1 MKKLL
6 MITAAV
12 FVLSSNAAFAF
23 GDIVLAPQEKEK
35 PDRGNGADHP
45 FPFDAGRANQSPIR
59 GRGAIKVVHNEPL
72 PGEDSAIIKAI
83 QLLQDN
89 GYQCSMPGRRR

>member
-12 FVLSSNAAFAF
+12 FMLSSNAAFAF
-23 GDIVLAPQEKEK
+23 GDVVVMPPEKPK
-35 PDRGNGADHP
+35 PDRGNGTDHP
-45 FPFDAGRANQSPIR
+45 FPFDAGRANQSPIQ
-59 GRGAIKVVHNEPL
+59 GKGAIKVVHNEPL
-72 PGEDSAIIKAI
+72 PGENSAIIKAI

-89 GYQCSMPGRRR
+89 GYRIFKR